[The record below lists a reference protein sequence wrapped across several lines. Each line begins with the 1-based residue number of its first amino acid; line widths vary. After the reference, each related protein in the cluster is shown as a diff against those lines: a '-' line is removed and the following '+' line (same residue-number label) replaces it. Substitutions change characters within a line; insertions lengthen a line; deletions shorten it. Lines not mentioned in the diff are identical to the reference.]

1 MLKRIFEVLLSP
13 IWICCLAIVLLILFI
28 IDIILIMVK
37 YIKDGEWDDPY
48 LTFSLMD
55 RLSKSSKSE

>member
-1 MLKRIFEVLLSP
+1 MLKRIFEILLSP

-28 IDIILIMVK
+28 IDLVLIIFK
-37 YIKDGEWDDPY
+37 YIKNGEWDDPH

-55 RLSKSSKSE
+55 RLSKPSKFE